1 MSGNIRGAIRQG
13 GTRHTKAAITSFAI
27 AATIALAGLGS
38 HADTLYGANES
49 GELWLIDLVNS
60 TSIQQPDLP
69 TGTRALANLADAGQ
83 IFYFEWGS
91 TADEFGYWEPA
102 SQSSTTV
109 RQFNPSPGRLASR
122 MAINSADTLYAIDD
136 LNDIFILNTN
146 SGGTTF
152 VGNMAGIAA
161 GPSGTGDIAFA
172 DDGTL
177 YLSNGQDLYTASLT
191 TLSATVLATGNLSV
205 GNWTG
210 LAWCSDELYGS
221 SYDAIADRSAIFVID
236 TSSGAASELF
246 AVGGRIDDL
255 ANCTESPNN
264 PPSADDQS
272 VNTDEELSVDILLTG
287 NDIDLDP
294 ITFSVVGSPTNGA
307 VAGTAPDLTYT
318 PNANFFGTDSFT
330 FQASDGSANSN
341 LATVTITVA
350 GVNDAPD
357 ASADSYSIPG
367 NDVLNVGAPGVLGND
382 SDIDGDSLSAVLVLN
397 ASNGTLNL
405 NSDGSFDYTPDPLFQ
420 GSDSFTYRSDDGAL
434 TSASV
439 TVSINVTDF
448 NELPVALADSYSG
461 TEDTTLSVSASGV
474 LANDTDDDGDP
485 LTAVLISQAGNGN
498 VSLQSDGSFVYTPDA
513 DFAGTDSFSYAANDG
528 SGNSNTVVV
537 SLIISGANDAPIA
550 TDDSF
555 VGDAGVDLVINP
567 AGVLA
572 NDSDI
577 DGDTLTPSV
586 VTQGEFGFVVMNA
599 DGSFTYTPDAG
610 FEGRDSF
617 TYEASDG
624 SATSNVAT
632 VNLVIGDPGDIIIYG
647 SNRLAE
653 MWELNITLGTY
664 TLAGYGSF
672 GNQAMEMNHHTGDV
686 WYAEML
692 NNWDQMGAWDPDL
705 DVNTIAHTYSPPIG
719 KFAKRLAMA
728 PDGDFYMMDAGD
740 RLYRIDSD
748 TADATLLGNVN
759 GLQRGNLGGTGDMAF
774 ADDGT
779 LYVVTYRNLYQVDVA
794 TRQQT
799 LLFSDMIPN
808 EPDSDVVWTS
818 LAWCDGMLYGT
829 DVRVQYGDSY
839 VYSIDPVTGTV
850 TKLFETDTYFNDTT
864 SCSVLP
870 ETP

>member
-1 MSGNIRGAIRQG
+1 MSGTTSRALRQG
-13 GTRHTKAAITSFAI
+13 LKPCSTVLRASAFAITA
-27 AATIALAGLGS
+27 ALASFSG

-49 GELWLIDLVNS
+49 GELWLIDLINS
-60 TSIQQPDLP
+60 TSSQQPDLP
-69 TGTRALANLADAGQ
+69 TGTRALANLEGAGQ
-83 IFYFEWGS
+83 IFYFEWGNS
-91 TADEFGYWEPA
+91 ADEFGYWEPA

-122 MAINSADTLYAIDD
+122 MAINSSDTLYAIDD

-152 VGNMAGIAA
+152 VGNMGGISA

-172 DDGTL
+172 DDDTL
-177 YLSNGQDLYTASLT
+177 YLANGQDLYTASLT
-191 TLSATVLATGNLSV
+191 TLNATLLAGGNLSV

-210 LAWCSDELYGS
+210 LAWCSNALYGS
-221 SYDAIADRSAIFVID
+221 SYDEIADRSAIFVID

-255 ANCTESPNN
+255 ASCTESPNN
-264 PPSADDQS
+264 PPSAFDQS
-272 VNTDEELSVDILLTG
+272 VNTDEELAVDILLTG
-287 NDIDLDP
+287 DDVDLDP
-294 ITFSVVGSPTNGA
+294 LTFNVVSNPTNGA
-307 VAGTAPDLTYT
+307 VTGTAPNLTYT
-318 PNANFFGTDSFT
+318 PNVNFAGTDSFT

-341 LATVTITVA
+341 LATVTIDVS
-350 GVNDAPD
+350 GVNDAPG

-367 NDVLNVGAPGVLGND
+367 NDVLIVNAPGVLSND
-382 SDIDGDSLSAVLVLN
+382 SDVDGDSLSAVLVLST
-397 ASNGTLNL
+397 SNGTLNL
-405 NSDGSFDYTPDPLFQ
+405 NSDGSFDYTPDPLFE
-420 GSDSFTYRSDDGAL
+420 GPDSFTYRADDGGL

-448 NELPVALADSYSG
+448 NFLPVALPDSYSG
-461 TEDTTLSVSASGV
+461 TEDTALSVGASGV
-474 LANDTDDDGDP
+474 LSNDTDDDGDT
-485 LTAVLISQAGNGN
+485 LTAVLISQASNGN

-528 SGNSNTVVV
+528 SGNSNTVAV
-537 SLIISGANDAPIA
+537 SIIVSGTNDAPIA
-550 TDDSF
+550 VDDNF
-555 VGDAGVDLVINP
+555 VGDPDVDLVINP

-572 NDSDI
+572 NDTDI

-586 VTQGEFGFVVMNA
+586 VSQGEFGFVVMNA

-672 GNQAMEMNHHTGDV
+672 GNQAMEMNHHTGEV
-686 WYAEML
+686 WYTEML
-692 NNWDQMGAWDPDL
+692 NSWDQMGAWDP
-705 DVNTIAHTYSPPIG
+705 NTGMNSIAHTYDPRIG
-719 KFAKRLAMA
+719 RFAKRLAMA

-748 TADATLLGNVN
+748 TAEDTLLGNVN
-759 GLQRGNLGGTGDMAF
+759 GLQRGSLGGTGDMAF

-779 LYVVTYRNLYQVDVA
+779 LYVVTYRNLYTVDVA
-794 TRQQT
+794 TRQPT
-799 LLFSDMIPN
+799 LLFADMIPN
-808 EPDSDVVWTS
+808 EPDSEVVWTA

-829 DVRVQYGDSY
+829 DVRVEYGDSY
-839 VYSIDPVTGTV
+839 VYSIDPVSGQV

>member
-1 MSGNIRGAIRQG
+1 MSGSISGALRRVL
-13 GTRHTKAAITSFAI
+13 TRPSRAVIKASVFAIT
-27 AATIALAGLGS
+27 AASVGISS
-38 HADTLYGANES
+38 HADTLYGANDS

-60 TSIQQPDLP
+60 TSVQQPDLP
-69 TGTRALANLADAGQ
+69 AGTRALANLEGAGQ

-91 TADEFGYWEPA
+91 SADEFGYWEPA

-122 MAINSADTLYAIDD
+122 MAIDSSDTLYAIDD

-152 VGNMAGIAA
+152 AGNMAGITA

-172 DDGTL
+172 DDDTL
-177 YLSNGQDLYTASLT
+177 YLANGQDLYTASLT
-191 TLSATVLATGNLSV
+191 TLNATVLASGNLSV

-210 LAWCSDELYGS
+210 LAWCSNALYGS
-221 SYDAIADRSAIFVID
+221 SYDDIADRSAIFVID

-255 ANCTESPNN
+255 ASCTESPNN
-264 PPSADDQS
+264 PPSAFDQS
-272 VNTDEELSVDILLTG
+272 VSTDEELAVDILLTG
-287 NDIDLDP
+287 DDADLDP
-294 ITFSVVGSPTNGA
+294 ITFNVVGNPTNGA
-307 VAGTAPDLTYT
+307 VTGTAPDVTYT
-318 PNANFFGTDSFT
+318 PNANFAGTDSFT
-330 FQASDGSANSN
+330 FQASDGGANSN
-341 LATVTITVA
+341 LATVTINVA
-350 GVNDAPD
+350 GVNDAPS
-357 ASADSYSIPG
+357 ASPDSFSIAG
-367 NDVLNVGAPGVLGND
+367 NDVLNIGAPGVLGND
-382 SDIDGDSLSAVLVLN
+382 TDIDGDSLSAVLVLS

-420 GSDSFTYRSDDGAL
+420 GADSFTYRSDDGAL
-434 TSASV
+434 TSDSV

-448 NELPVALADSYSG
+448 NFLPVAFADSYSG
-461 TEDTTLSVSASGV
+461 TEDTALSVGASGV
-474 LANDTDDDGDP
+474 LANDTDGDGDA
-485 LTAVLISQAGNGN
+485 LTAVLIGQAGNGN
-498 VSLQSDGSFVYTPDA
+498 VSLQSDGSFVYTPTA

-537 SLIISGANDAPIA
+537 SIIVSGTNDAPSA
-550 TDDSF
+550 VDDSF
-555 VGDAGVDLVINP
+555 VGDPDVDLVINP

-577 DGDTLTPSV
+577 DGDTLSPSV

-599 DGSFTYTPDAG
+599 DGSFTYSPDTG

-617 TYEASDG
+617 TYEVSDG

-632 VNLVIGDPGDIIIYG
+632 VSLVIGDPGDIIIYG

-672 GNQAMEMNHHTGDV
+672 GNQAMEMNHHTGEV

-692 NNWDQMGAWDPDL
+692 NNWDQMGAWDPDV
-705 DVNTIAHTYSPPIG
+705 DVNTIAHTYNPRIG
-719 KFAKRLAMA
+719 RFAKRLAMA

-740 RLYRIDSD
+740 RLYRIDAD
-748 TADATLLGNVN
+748 TALETLLGNVN
-759 GLQRGNLGGTGDMAF
+759 GLQRGRLGGTGDMAF

-779 LYVVTYRNLYQVDVA
+779 LYVVTYRNLYSVDVA

-808 EPDSDVVWTS
+808 EPDSEVVWTS

-829 DVRVQYGDSY
+829 DVRVEYGDSY
-839 VYSIDPVTGTV
+839 VYSIDPITGTV

-870 ETP
+870 EAT